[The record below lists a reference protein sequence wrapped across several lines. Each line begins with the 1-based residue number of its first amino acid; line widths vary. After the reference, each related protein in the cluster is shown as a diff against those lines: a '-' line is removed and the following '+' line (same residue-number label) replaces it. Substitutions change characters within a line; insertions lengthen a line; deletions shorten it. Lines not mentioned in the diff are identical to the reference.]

1 MESQGCMQAAASK
14 DGDALLE
21 SDRRGQA
28 REGADRARMQE
39 EEGSQA
45 SCSPGYYE
53 KRIIL
58 IYMTPGPGRDKMY
71 CHQQTDLTVQIPWTV
86 CDRS

>member
-1 MESQGCMQAAASK
+1 MQAAASK
-14 DGDALLE
+14 DDDALLE
-21 SDRRGQA
+21 SDRQGQA
-28 REGADRARMQE
+28 RQEADRARIQE

-45 SCSPGYYE
+45 SRRSPGYYE

-58 IYMTPGPGRDKMY
+58 TYMTPGPGRDKMH
-71 CHQQTDLTVQIPWTV
+71 CHQQIDLTVQIPWTV